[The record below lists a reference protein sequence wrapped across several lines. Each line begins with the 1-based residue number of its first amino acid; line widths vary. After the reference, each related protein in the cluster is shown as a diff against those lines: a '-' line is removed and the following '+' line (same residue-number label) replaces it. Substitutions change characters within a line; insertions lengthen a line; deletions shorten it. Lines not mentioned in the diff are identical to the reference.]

1 MALIHSAACYFHQ
14 FSKESKIRVQGFVSK
29 LSLPTI
35 WSYYVFQKYIF
46 FTFLSLDLSDVISDD
61 DEKENLSPD
70 DIPSTVVIDAF
81 GGQFEE
87 AVRMALVY
95 S

>member
-1 MALIHSAACYFHQ
+1 MLANFPCPQYEVNMSFK
-14 FSKESKIRVQGFVSK
+14 S
-29 LSLPTI
+29 T
-35 WSYYVFQKYIF
+35 F

>member
-1 MALIHSAACYFHQ
+1 MKLIFL
-14 FSKESKIRVQGFVSK
+14 SKV
-29 LSLPTI
+29 L
-35 WSYYVFQKYIF
+35 F

-95 S
+95 SWLIKSLK

>member
-1 MALIHSAACYFHQ
+1 M
-14 FSKESKIRVQGFVSK
+14 
-29 LSLPTI
+29 
-35 WSYYVFQKYIF
+35 
-46 FTFLSLDLSDVISDD
+46 ISDD

-95 S
+95 SWLIKSLK